1 MSQGSG
7 DANFKKLHDDYVVEF
22 LRRNPTVNT
31 YLGGA
36 GLDPKLR
43 DVDGGLRN
51 HSAAAIQ
58 EEDRWL
64 ANTKQSLEAIAA
76 DSLSPLQ
83 RINRE
88 VALAQINFLLH
99 QHQARR
105 YQERALDTYT
115 DEPFRAVDWQL
126 QGMTQTGDKNYGT
139 AEEWGLLTEK
149 SRKHSGILESCS
161 GPADNRYCREKHTGL
176 AHVDS

>member
-1 MSQGSG
+1 MKLPVTLLAITLLITGCSQQPTNTTTQQSG
-7 DANFKKLHDDYVVEF
+7 DANFKKLNDDYVVEF

-64 ANTKQSLEAIAA
+64 ANTKQSLEAIA
-76 DSLSPLQ
+76 
-83 RINRE
+83 
-88 VALAQINFLLH
+88 
-99 QHQARR
+99 
-105 YQERALDTYT
+105 
-115 DEPFRAVDWQL
+115 
-126 QGMTQTGDKNYGT
+126 
-139 AEEWGLLTEK
+139 
-149 SRKHSGILESCS
+149 
-161 GPADNRYCREKHTGL
+161 
-176 AHVDS
+176 